1 MHYFIE
7 VFSILF
13 VIIDPPGIMPI
24 FLGLTGNK
32 STLAKRKIALKAC
45 SVALVI
51 LLIFATC
58 GDFILDQLHITEPAF
73 RIAGGILLLLTAID
87 MVTVRHFGFSA
98 ATTDAEDDEAHHK
111 NDISI
116 FPLAIPL
123 IAGPGGMVSVIM
135 VMRKVEGHKLLQF
148 NVIIGLVFTLIV
160 MYLFLI
166 FSQPISRLIGI
177 TGANVLTRIFGIIL
191 AALAVQ
197 FISIGINDMM
207 LVPFLKH

>member
-1 MHYFIE
+1 MQHFIE

-32 STLAKRKIALKAC
+32 SSAAKRKIALKAC
-45 SVALVI
+45 SVAFII

-58 GDFILDQLHITEPAF
+58 GDFILNKLHISEPAF

-87 MVTVRHFGFSA
+87 MVTAHHFGFSA
-98 ATTDAEDDEAHHK
+98 STTTAEDAEAHHK

-135 VMRKVEGHKLLQF
+135 LMRKVEGQTLLQF
-148 NVIIGLVFTLIV
+148 NTIMGLIFTLIV
-160 MYLFLI
+160 MYIFLI
-166 FSQPISRLIGI
+166 FSQQISRLIGI

-197 FISIGINDMM
+197 FIAIGLNDMM
-207 LVPFLKH
+207 LIPFLKP